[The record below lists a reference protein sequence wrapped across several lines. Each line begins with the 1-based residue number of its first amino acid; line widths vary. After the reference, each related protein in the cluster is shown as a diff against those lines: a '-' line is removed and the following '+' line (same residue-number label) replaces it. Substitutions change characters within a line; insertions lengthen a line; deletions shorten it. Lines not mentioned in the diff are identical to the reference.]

1 VETNI
6 KITFWINRT
15 KKNSKNLV
23 PVYLRVAH
31 NYDKFSRATGIR
43 IPAADWDKKAM
54 RIKGISPEAIT
65 ANATLDSLK
74 VKVIQIVNQLN
85 EGGKLYNLPDLT
97 CVSCPTEELVL
108 VLVLL
113 SGAVLL
119 VFQHHCANV

>member
-1 VETNI
+1 METNI

-31 NYDKFSRATGIR
+31 NYGNFTRATGIR

-54 RIKGISPEAIT
+54 RIRGISPEVVT

-74 VKVIQIVNQLN
+74 
-85 EGGKLYNLPDLT
+85 
-97 CVSCPTEELVL
+97 
-108 VLVLL
+108 
-113 SGAVLL
+113 
-119 VFQHHCANV
+119 